1 MIKLKVP
8 QAKAFFE
15 IFLQSSVC
23 LEKSEHTVQK
33 EIKDLAFGLF
43 AAEQIP

>member
-15 IFLQSSVC
+15 IFLQSSFC

-33 EIKDLAFGLF
+33 EIENVAFGLF
-43 AAEQIP
+43 EAEQIP